1 MSDLILLPCYNEIE
15 TLPRVIAEVLRW
27 RGEAD
32 VLVVDDGS
40 QDQSLQL
47 LAGLPV
53 AVLRHCNNE
62 GYGQTLIDGFA
73 YAATHHYQYC
83 VTLDCDEQHE
93 PRLIPRFLAELA
105 DCDVV
110 SGSRYLEVNEG
121 VPPLDRYQINQEI
134 TQLLRSLTGL
144 SLTDSFCGF
153 KAYRLAALER
163 LHLDEP
169 GYAFPVQFWMQA
181 ARAGL
186 QVKEIPVSLIYKDFD
201 RCFPGPLNTPEI
213 RRQYYLRVIEEEVR
227 KWQES

>member
-1 MSDLILLPCYNEIE
+1 MNDLILMPCYNEAK
-15 TLPRVIAEVLRW
+15 TLPRVVAEVLRW

-32 VLVVDDGS
+32 VLVLDDGS

-47 LAGLPV
+47 LAGFPV
-53 AVLRHCNNE
+53 ALLRHCNNE

-73 YAATHHYQYC
+73 YAAAHHYQAC

-93 PRLIPRFLAELA
+93 PHLIPRFLAELS

-110 SGSRYLEVNEG
+110 SGSRYLEPSEG
-121 VPPLDRYQINQEI
+121 VPPPDRYQINQEI
-134 TQLLRSLTGL
+134 TELLRSLTRL

-153 KAYRLAALER
+153 KAYRLAALNR
-163 LHLDEP
+163 LQLDEP

-186 QVKEIPVSLIYKDFD
+186 RVKEIPISLIYKSFD
-201 RCFPGPLNTPEI
+201 RRFPGPLNTPEI
-213 RRQYYLRVIEEEVR
+213 RRRYYLRIIEEEAK
-227 KWQES
+227 KWQKS

>member
-1 MSDLILLPCYNEIE
+1 VSDLILMPCYNEVE
-15 TLPRVIAEVLRW
+15 TLPRVVAEVLRW

-40 QDQSLQL
+40 QDRSLQL
-47 LAGLPV
+47 LAGFPV

-62 GYGQTLIDGFA
+62 GYGQTLMDGFA

-83 VTLDCDEQHE
+83 ITLDCDEQHE
-93 PRLIPRFLAELA
+93 PHLIPRFLAELP

-110 SGSRYLEVNEG
+110 SGSRYLEESEG
-121 VPPLDRYQINQEI
+121 VPPPDRYQINQEI
-134 TQLLRSLTGL
+134 TQLLRSLTGF

-153 KAYRLAALER
+153 KAYRVAALDR
-163 LHLDEP
+163 LQLDEP

-186 QVKEIPVSLIYKDFD
+186 RVKEIPVSLIYKSFD
-201 RCFPGPLNTPEI
+201 RRFPGPLNTPEI
-213 RRQYYLRVIEEEVR
+213 RRRYYLRVIEEEAK
-227 KWQES
+227 KWQTS